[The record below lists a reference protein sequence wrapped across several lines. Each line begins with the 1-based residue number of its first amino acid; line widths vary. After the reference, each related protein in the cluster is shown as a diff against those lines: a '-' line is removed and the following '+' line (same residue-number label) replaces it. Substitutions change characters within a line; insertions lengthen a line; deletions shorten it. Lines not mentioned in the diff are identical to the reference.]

1 MENNQV
7 SLVWHTDS
15 LWQSAEVNHIC
26 SALQKFHA
34 ENITIEKKGEASISQ
49 SVKRKYVKLDDIMNT
64 VRPVLAKYECYVEQH
79 LAGDS
84 VVTRVVHVSGQF
96 IASKYHYQTWE
107 SSHVN
112 NLQRLGGGLTYL
124 KRYAVSAIL
133 NIVADEDT
141 DGDGNDSI
149 GYKQPSGSVKPNAV
163 TQQEDDGR
171 EWLNLTTKT
180 GSPTAKG
187 DAAKKFVQG
196 GGSLADV
203 LKKYKVNKADLA
215 VLQALERHAQSQG
228 EVEDDG
234 I

>member
-1 MENNQV
+1 MENNQD
-7 SLVWHTDS
+7 SLVRHTDS

-49 SVKRKYVKLDDIMNT
+49 TVKRKYVKLDDIMNT
-64 VRPVLAKYECYVEQH
+64 VRPVLAKYDCYVEQH

-149 GYKQPSGSVKPNAV
+149 GYKQPSGQVKPNAV
-163 TQQEDDGR
+163 TQQEDDER

-180 GSPTAKG
+180 GAPTGKG
-187 DAAKKFVQG
+187 DAAKKFIQG
-196 GGSLADV
+196 GGALSDI

-215 VLQALERHAQSQG
+215 VLQALERHAQSQE
-228 EVEDDG
+228 EVGNDD
-234 I
+234 